1 MPEFDSSSMDSGA
14 PLALTRLGKGGQAKI
29 RTPKSV
35 ISWSEASPGTSP
47 ALTPG
52 ELSFSTPLGYS
63 PDRAHANAPDFRFD
77 SSENPAGGSG
87 PATPTL
93 NTSESPS
100 TAHLFDNANGRSSV
114 PHMLSPHAATET
126 DSQFA
131 LPGVSRFLDLH
142 QKTPTPAGGVQTAA
156 AGSPGA
162 GLGACKAQR
171 GTGPVSSCLDEKDLA
186 RSLSGVSLKACQS
199 NGQAGISQPQS
210 TPRSSSDKYPWTTLS
225 PFAVSGGL
233 SWGLSPQ
240 RSSSVDL
247 GQVSPDDGRS
257 GGAASTP
264 VEDQQRGDPQVPL
277 SVSPLTATFLR
288 NTSRCAAEDAEAMET
303 GVDCPPLLPSS
314 SVDKCLTWPRQAL
327 DGVEHLGRHFSFDDQ
342 DELPPSADVFE
353 EEPDAGYGFGRPP
366 AGPPRGKK
374 KPGIELPPQQ
384 DAPANFR
391 MFNRAQSFSQ
401 DDSPDISAP
410 SFRASSMRRHNAGIE
425 SIAEEQPKR
434 VPPTPKSPD
443 PSLINASGACNCPA
457 TPNRR
462 PKLKAYRLHSFDG
475 GAGASSQ
482 TPLRP
487 MMIRRNSLTDSKV
500 LVETKQLAR
509 TESVINPEHFKF
521 WDHFE
526 YLRDIGS
533 TKTSEVYAARH
544 HGDKREYAI
553 KKKREKFSNA
563 NDRERCL
570 HEIKAVI
577 ELPKHRNVVG
587 LYRAWQQDGYFF
599 IQMDL
604 CSGGSLSALLR
615 DATDRQEQLDD
626 ELLWRIMSDISGG
639 LDFLHGN
646 SVAHLDIKPD
656 NVYRDSLGNFCVGD
670 FGMAVI
676 RNEWAAE
683 DGDGDYVAPEMLDN
697 HQTPGAPADIYSLGV
712 TMYEC
717 ATLKKLPRSGEG
729 RLAKNVFVPGR
740 PPEMQELIRM
750 MMAQR
755 PEDRPPAADVLDAS
769 RRMCFD
775 ACALPMP
782 EFSRSPALPIKRSS
796 STNIEE
802 LQGTFATVSPI
813 KAGAVG
819 NTSRRKSRSEDGYT
833 SPVAMDRR
841 QYNLLSP
848 TLCDS
853 PDLDVGVRDSAPTPI
868 RIFNVSSS
876 IDSPGLQEF
885 DECAL
890 EISRD
895 SCEKLDEDED
905 M

>member
-100 TAHLFDNANGRSSV
+100 TAHLFDNANG
-114 PHMLSPHAATET
+114 
-126 DSQFA
+126 
-131 LPGVSRFLDLH
+131 
-142 QKTPTPAGGVQTAA
+142 
-156 AGSPGA
+156 
-162 GLGACKAQR
+162 
-171 GTGPVSSCLDEKDLA
+171 
-186 RSLSGVSLKACQS
+186 
-199 NGQAGISQPQS
+199 
-210 TPRSSSDKYPWTTLS
+210 
-225 PFAVSGGL
+225 
-233 SWGLSPQ
+233 
-240 RSSSVDL
+240 
-247 GQVSPDDGRS
+247 
-257 GGAASTP
+257 
-264 VEDQQRGDPQVPL
+264 
-277 SVSPLTATFLR
+277 
-288 NTSRCAAEDAEAMET
+288 RCAAEDAEAMET

-740 PPEMQELIRM
+740 PSEMQELIRM